1 MEKIVPPHTDSD
13 RLLPHSMATK
23 LAGWSAVAHQY
34 PVFSNTW
41 FAYRMRSFLAPM
53 AMLALVLCVIA
64 VFTGGPGPGHNLVR
78 FYMVFPT
85 MWVVVA
91 LALSLGRGLG
101 VLIYLRRWSPR
112 REAAGIVCALLFGV
126 LVALSLTP
134 FLRLSNEP
142 TPGRAQTVQEIQ
154 ESRESRI
161 VNLIVWFPVLVWL
174 AGPFDLRAY
183 FRQRD
188 LLRQADVQAQMERYR
203 NERNEV
209 EAQLSVLASQVEPHF
224 LFNTLSGVRAAML
237 SDPAR
242 GIVMIDHLIDYLRST
257 IPQLRADRS
266 QAFVDL
272 GSQLDSVRAYLGIMQ
287 VRMPRLNVR
296 IECPE
301 ELRSASIPPLMLISL
316 VENAVKHGIELKK
329 GPAQLCITAARTS
342 TDEGKFLELSVSD
355 DGVGFGASAGSGIG
369 LSNIRERLKH
379 LYGGQA
385 ALSLRAGDAGGV
397 VASIVLPLHT
407 ITTERA

>member
-1 MEKIVPPHTDSD
+1 MV
-13 RLLPHSMATK
+13 
-23 LAGWSAVAHQY
+23 
-34 PVFSNTW
+34 
-41 FAYRMRSFLAPM
+41 
-53 AMLALVLCVIA
+53 MLALVLCVLA
-64 VFTGGPGPGHNLVR
+64 AFTGGPGPGRDHVR

-91 LALSLGRGLG
+91 LALALGRGLG
-101 VLIYLRRWSPR
+101 VLVYLRRWSPR
-112 REAAGIVCALLFGV
+112 REAAGVVCALLFGV

-134 FLRLSNEP
+134 FLRLSDEP
-142 TPGRAQTVQEIQ
+142 TRGRTQTAQEIEQ
-154 ESRESRI
+154 SRESRI

-188 LLRQADVQAQMERYR
+188 LLRQAHVQAQVDRYK

-209 EAQLSVLASQVEPHF
+209 EVQLSVLASQVEPHF

-257 IPQLRADRS
+257 IPQLRSDRS
-266 QAFVDL
+266 QTFVDL
-272 GSQLDSVRAYLGIMQ
+272 GSQLDSARAYLGIMQ
-287 VRMPRLNVR
+287 VRMPRLNIQV
-296 IECPE
+296 ECPQ

-329 GPAQLCITAARTS
+329 GPAQICITAARTS
-342 TDEGKFLELSVSD
+342 TGGAKFLELSVAD

-379 LYGGQA
+379 LYAGQA
-385 ALSLRAGDAGGV
+385 TLSLRAGEAGGV

-407 ITTERA
+407 LTTERA